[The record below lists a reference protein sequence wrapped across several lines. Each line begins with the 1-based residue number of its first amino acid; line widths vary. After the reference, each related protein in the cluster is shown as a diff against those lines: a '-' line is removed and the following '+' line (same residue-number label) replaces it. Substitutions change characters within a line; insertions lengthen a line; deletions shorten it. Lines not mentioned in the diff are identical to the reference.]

1 MTKGQVPLTVH
12 VYLLL
17 VQRREG
23 AMGFPG
29 RAVPGSP
36 VLGLELRPGPEQG
49 WQQRGQEGPSLG
61 CKGQAGCG
69 GCDSSECP
77 ALFWLFLGDKLFIRS
92 AWTHKLFRD
101 MPG

>member
-36 VLGLELRPGPEQG
+36 VLGLELRPGPGQG
-49 WQQRGQEGPSLG
+49 
-61 CKGQAGCG
+61 
-69 GCDSSECP
+69 
-77 ALFWLFLGDKLFIRS
+77 
-92 AWTHKLFRD
+92 
-101 MPG
+101 